1 MEVMADNESQAS
13 KDWSP
18 QMEVGERDEEE
29 EEEDGEDAV
38 VDNDHQVI
46 YLVPLFRII
55 YFWFSN
61 FFNV

>member
-29 EEEDGEDAV
+29 EEEDGEDAE

-46 YLVPLFRII
+46 YLSHCSELF
-55 YFWFSN
+55 N
-61 FFNV
+61 F